1 LPDEARLALAFAT
14 ALFVTFLATPV
25 AIRAANR
32 LDFHDHPVGYKA
44 HGRATPY
51 LGGTAVLL
59 GVFAAAAPFG
69 DAFGRFGMVALGAG
83 VLWAVG
89 TIDDRI
95 SLGPGLRVL
104 VELCLGVALW
114 ATDHGWALG
123 AGGVVDLVATC
134 GWVVVVVSTFAVMD
148 NLDGAAGAVAGVT
161 AAGIAALAVVEH
173 DAVAAAFPLALTG
186 ACAAFLR
193 YNLARPA
200 RIFLGDGGSLPLG
213 FLLAATAMNGPL
225 ADADWPALLAAVV
238 LIGLPMLD
246 ATLVFISRRRRGV
259 SPLTGGRDHL
269 THRLLTRLHS
279 ARAVAAA
286 LAVAQAALSALAIYV
301 TEQGTTSIVATAAT
315 FAVVVL
321 CAVTVL
327 ETPRWA
333 PPPPPSPTS

>member
-1 LPDEARLALAFAT
+1 LPDEARLALAFAI
-14 ALFVTFLATPV
+14 ALLVTLLATPV
-25 AIRAANR
+25 AILVARR
-32 LDFHDHPVGYKA
+32 TDFHDVPGGYKA

-51 LGGTAVLL
+51 LGGTAVLV
-59 GVFAAAAPFG
+59 GVLAAAIPLG
-69 DAFGRFGMVALGAG
+69 DALGRFGMVTLGAV
-83 VLWAVG
+83 VLWIVG

-95 SLGPGLRVL
+95 SLGAGFRVL
-104 VELCLGVALW
+104 VELALGAALW
-114 ATDHGWALG
+114 ATDDGWALG
-123 AGGVVDLVATC
+123 AGGAVDLLATC
-134 GWVVVVVSTFAVMD
+134 AWVVIVVSTFAVMD
-148 NLDGAAGAVAGVT
+148 NIDGAAGTVAGVT
-161 AAGIAALAVVEH
+161 AAGIAGLALVEH
-173 DAVAAAFPLALTG
+173 DAMAAVLPLALTG
-186 ACAAFLR
+186 ACAGFLR

-246 ATLVFISRRRRGV
+246 ATLVLISRRRRGV

-279 ARAVAAA
+279 ARAVAVA
-286 LAVAQAALSALAIYV
+286 LALAQAALSALAIYV
-301 TEQGTTSIVATAAT
+301 TEQGTTPIVATAAS

-321 CAVTVL
+321 FAVTVL

-333 PPPPPSPTS
+333 PPPPPSPQS